1 MSVNTLPTEALA
13 PMAPMWAEPAAA
25 AAPAETNPLM
35 VVHRIMRG
43 RYWLAILLAMIVGGG
58 LAYYGF
64 RRGQVLYT
72 STAMVRFR
80 AVMPAI
86 LYHNDQNGMMPM
98 FDSFVDSQVLL
109 MRSQRVTD
117 LAMQSEDWRALH
129 RPNTP
134 EAAADFVK
142 SLNVW
147 RDERGG
153 EMVQVSFTDKD
164 PNAAMI
170 AARAVIEAYQNLYG
184 DSDFGEDSHRM
195 QTLEDRKT
203 GLSNEIRGFNQQIQ
217 AIANEFGSDDLEETY
232 QYKISQLN
240 NVETALN
247 EVHLKITSMSDSP
260 ATAPA
265 ASEPAPGAAAAG
277 AASQPVTVTRPAAA
291 VAAAATQPVKLTPED
306 IGKQDKTMAAK
317 LQARDEKQHEID
329 IMLIDKKPDHPD
341 VKHARAVLAQINK
354 DIEKYAV
361 AWSPPDAVMSADGKP
376 VTQMSE
382 LDELKGREARLRR
395 LYEDNK
401 ADVINM
407 GRKALQIKSLR
418 QQADE
423 DRSKLVETQNRIDQ
437 LNLESTGTG
446 RISVVSTGDR
456 PGLPSRDTR
465 KSYAAAGGVGGT
477 LFGIAIVA
485 MLGLLDRRL
494 KTSHDAKTKGMH
506 GMEMLGVLPHL
517 TGNSVDQ
524 ETAALAA
531 HCVHGVRASLQVAAG
546 GNKMTYAITSP
557 AASEGKTSLVLALGM
572 SFAATGAR
580 TLLIDCDLIGG
591 GMSHRVKGMAKTSVM
606 TALLAQNRVDKH
618 KLKEAAQRAQATSRS
633 LEDVLVDMNLMTH
646 EEIQESMEAWNA
658 RPQGLMDVIGGA
670 SLLGA
675 VQCMG
680 ERRLS
685 VLTLASAGP
694 EDVHRLSPKKLSR
707 LLESAKKHYDVVLV
721 DTGPVLGSLEAVMV
735 SGLVDSVLMVV
746 SRGTRREMAARAI
759 DRLEAAGG
767 RPSGV
772 VFNRADSRDATYA
785 SSSSHG
791 SVTSRRSSSDAVI
804 ARRTSTGMERYER
817 MGALVAAV
825 AACTRREE
833 VEAA

>member
-1 MSVNTLPTEALA
+1 MSAGNTQMTVNTLPVEATPPLV
-13 PMAPMWAEPAAA
+13 PMWAEPMAA
-25 AAPAETNPLM
+25 AAPPETNPLA

-43 RYWLAILLAMIVGGG
+43 RYWLAILLAVVIGGG
-58 LAYYGF
+58 LAYYGYKK
-64 RRGQVLYT
+64 GQVLYT

-117 LAMQSEDWRALH
+117 MAMQSDDWRALH

-170 AARAVIEAYQNLYG
+170 AARAVIESYQKIYG
-184 DSDFGEDSHRM
+184 DSDFGDDSRRM
-195 QTLEDRKT
+195 QTLEDRKNSLT
-203 GLSNEIRGFNQQIQ
+203 NEIKGYNQQIQ
-217 AIANEFGSDDLEETY
+217 SIATEFGSDALEETY

-240 NVETALN
+240 NIETALN
-247 EVHLKITSMSDSP
+247 DVHLKVTTLADQP

-265 ASEPAPGAAAAG
+265 AATLPAASAAAG
-277 AASQPVTVTRPAAA
+277 AGTAQ
-291 VAAAATQPVKLTPED
+291 AAAATQPAQLTPEE
-306 IGKQDKTMAAK
+306 IAKQDSAMAAK
-317 LQARDEKQHEID
+317 LKVRDDEQQKIAIMKISMNDKHPAVIHE
-329 IMLIDKKPDHPD
+329 
-341 VKHARAVLAQINK
+341 RAILGEINK
-354 DIEKYAV
+354 DIAKYA
-361 AWSPPDAVMSADGKP
+361 AAYSPPVGAGADGKP
-376 VTQMSE
+376 LPAMSE
-382 LDELKGREARLRR
+382 LDELRAREQRL
-395 LYEDNK
+395 K
-401 ADVINM
+401 ALFEQSKAEVLDL
-407 GRKALQIKSLR
+407 GRKALQIKALR

-423 DRSKLVETQNRIDQ
+423 DRAKLEETQNRIEQ

-465 KSYAAAGGVGGT
+465 KSYAASGGMGGV
-477 LFGIAIVA
+477 LFGIGVVAI
-485 MLGLLDRRL
+485 LGLLDRRL

-517 TGNSVDQ
+517 TASAL
-524 ETAALAA
+524 ETESAALAA

-557 AASEGKTSLVLALGM
+557 AAGEGKTSLVLALGM

-591 GMSHRVKGMAKTSVM
+591 GMSHRVKGLAKTSVM
-606 TALLAQNRVDKH
+606 TALLAQDRVDKH
-618 KLKEAAQRAQATSRS
+618 KLKEAAQRAQATGRS
-633 LEDVLVDMNLMTH
+633 LEDVLVDMNLLTH
-646 EEIQESMEAWNA
+646 EEIQESLEAWNA
-658 RPQGLMDVIGGA
+658 RPQGLMDVVGGA

-685 VLTLASAGP
+685 VLTLASAGA

-721 DTGPVLGSLEAVMV
+721 DTGPVLGSLEAVMI

-767 RPSGV
+767 RPRGV

-785 SSSSHG
+785 SSSSHT
-791 SVTSRRSSSDAVI
+791 SVTSRRSSSDVLVAK
-804 ARRTSTGMERYER
+804 RTPSGLERYER
-817 MGALVAAV
+817 MGPLVAAV
-825 AACTRREE
+825 ASCTRREE